1 MKKAHYVCA
10 VVLAALVA
18 GPVVVSAQYVRPVAE
33 RNELRE
39 LEGRWYANGDR
50 DKQTQIYSTRKGPQ
64 AKNERGQV
72 SRLQVDR
79 RGNIRALDWAGGLR
93 GNFRRDRIEWANGT
107 IWTRSPR
114 RR

>member
-1 MKKAHYVCA
+1 MKKAHYVWA

-50 DKQTQIYSTRKGPQ
+50 DKQTQIYSPRKGLKPKTS
-64 AKNERGQV
+64 AA
-72 SRLQVDR
+72 RLAV
-79 RGNIRALDWAGGLR
+79 
-93 GNFRRDRIEWANGT
+93 
-107 IWTRSPR
+107 
-114 RR
+114 